1 MADQK
6 VTEEQLL
13 KGLNDTFR
21 RVGYDG
27 ASLSRLAEATGL
39 KKASLYH
46 RFPGGKKEMAQAVL
60 QHASEWTKEHI
71 VDVLTTNEDPVQR
84 LDEVLSNIERLYS
97 GGRDACILR
106 ALSQGEG
113 LQLFQVQI
121 KSSFDDWIKGFSKLA
136 FDFGIPESETQKTA
150 EDVLIKIQGS
160 LVLSVGSNQP
170 RIFKR
175 TLKKIRAMFVD

>member
-6 VTEEQLL
+6 ITDEQLL
-13 KGLNDTFR
+13 KGLSDTFR

-60 QHASEWTKEHI
+60 QHTSEWIKANI
-71 VDVLTTNEDPVQR
+71 VDLLGTKEDPVQR
-84 LDEVLSNIERLYS
+84 LDKVLSNINKLYS
-97 GGRDACILR
+97 GGKDACILR

-113 LQLFQVQI
+113 LELFQVQI
-121 KSSFDDWIKGFSKLA
+121 KSSFYDWIKGFSKLA
-136 FDFGIPESETQKTA
+136 SDFGIPESETEKIA

-160 LVLSVGSNQP
+160 LVLSVGSNNP
-170 RIFKR
+170 GIFKR
-175 TLKKIRAMFVD
+175 TLKEIKEMFMD